1 MQIRRLL
8 QFFLFG
14 TLLLSATIAGMAIM
28 LFEIETKVEDAQNK
42 RYQSYLLA
50 DELRQSSDDLTRFA
64 RMFVATGE
72 EKYLKFYYDILDI
85 RNGKIARPEGYEGV
99 YWDLVVGKLIPEP
112 VRDKSGSLSLEARLL
127 KAGISID
134 EFNKLK
140 EAQNI
145 SNELARLEIVAINA
159 IKGRADDGTG
169 LFLKETKAD
178 PVFAN
183 KILNDERYNNYKS
196 RIMQPIGEFLMLVDQ
211 RTKLELL
218 DLNKESKQ
226 FLIGVTSLSGAL
238 FIFLSV
244 LVWILF
250 VRFLQ
255 RSSYLMR
262 AVKKISEGDFS
273 ARTQI
278 SGADEIGVLGVAIDS
293 MANNLETAIIK
304 ANQKTLEA
312 KQQTE
317 ELIEERHHSEKLL
330 NNILPALIAER
341 LRKGESM
348 IAETFPEVTV
358 LFADIVGFTELSARL
373 GPREIV
379 NMLNDVFGRFDKLVV
394 DYKLEKIKTIGD
406 CYMVVGG
413 IPERDPL
420 HCQKIAEFA
429 MAAMQS
435 FAEYASDFSQPLSIR
450 MGMHTGT
457 VVAGVVGTQK
467 FSYDLWGDVVN
478 VASRYES
485 TGEPNKIHV
494 SDSVKFRLED
504 DFVFE
509 QAEDVDMKGKGKLHS
524 WFMIGRKTHNS

>member
-14 TLLLSATIAGMAIM
+14 TLVISATIAAMAIM
-28 LFEIETKVEDAQNK
+28 LVNIETKVEEAQNK

-64 RMFVATGE
+64 RMFVATGDE
-72 EKYLKFYYDILDI
+72 RYFKYYNDILDI
-85 RNGKIARPEGYEGV
+85 RNGKIKRPDGYEGV
-99 YWDLVVGKLIPEP
+99 YWDLVVGHIIQEP
-112 VRDKSGSLSLEARLL
+112 PQEKAGALSLEARLL

-159 IKGRADDGTG
+159 IKGRSDDGTG
-169 LFLKETKAD
+169 LFLKEIKPD
-178 PVFAN
+178 PSFAN
-183 KILNDERYNNYKS
+183 KILNDDRYNNYKS
-196 RIMQPIGEFLMLVDQ
+196 RIMQPIGEFLVLVDQ
-211 RTKLELL
+211 RTKEELKT
-218 DLNKESKQ
+218 LNDQSKS
-226 FLIGVTSLSGAL
+226 FLIGITSASAAL
-238 FIFLSV
+238 FLFMFA
-244 LVWILF
+244 LVWILLS
-250 VRFLQ
+250 RFLK
-255 RSSYLMR
+255 RSSFLMK
-262 AVKKISEGDFS
+262 AVKQISAGNFS
-273 ARTQI
+273 ARTLI
-278 SGADEIGVLGVAIDS
+278 SGSDEIGVLGEAIDS
-293 MANNLETAIIK
+293 MASNLENALIHATEK
-304 ANQKTLEA
+304 AKEA
-312 KQQTE
+312 QQQTE

-330 NNILPALIAER
+330 NNILPALIAQR

-348 IAETFPEVTV
+348 IAETFPEVSV

-379 NMLNDVFGRFDKLVV
+379 NMLNDIFGRFDKLVV
-394 DYKLEKIKTIGD
+394 EHKLEKIKTIGD

-413 IPERDPL
+413 VPERDPL
-420 HCQKIAEFA
+420 HCQKTAEFA
-429 MAAMQS
+429 LAAMQS
-435 FAEYASDFSQPLSIR
+435 FAEYAQDFSQPLSIR

-478 VASRYES
+478 IASRYES
-485 TGEPNKIHV
+485 TGLPNKIHV

-504 DFVFE
+504 DFTLE
-509 QAEDVDMKGKGKLHS
+509 QAEDVEMKGKGKQHS
-524 WFMIGRKTHNS
+524 WFLIGKKH